1 MNETIPSEII
11 ETKIHIL
18 RGQKIILD
26 KDLAILYNVST
37 RDLNKA
43 VKRNEKRFP
52 DDFIIKI
59 TQKEFNLMFHTGT
72 SSWGGTRKLPTGF
85 TENGIAMLSGILNSD
100 RAIQVNIQIMRTF
113 TKLRKLMIE
122 NKDIHEKISKL
133 EKEYKLKFNKLSNHV
148 QIIFDTLN
156 QILSPPTKHNPIGFI
171 KPEHPKNQKL
181 S

>member
-59 TQKEFNLMFHTGT
+59 K
-72 SSWGGTRKLPTGF
+72 S
-85 TENGIAMLSGILNSD
+85 
-100 RAIQVNIQIMRTF
+100 
-113 TKLRKLMIE
+113 
-122 NKDIHEKISKL
+122 
-133 EKEYKLKFNKLSNHV
+133 
-148 QIIFDTLN
+148 
-156 QILSPPTKHNPIGFI
+156 FI
-171 KPEHPKNQKL
+171 KYFEIA
-181 S
+181 SI